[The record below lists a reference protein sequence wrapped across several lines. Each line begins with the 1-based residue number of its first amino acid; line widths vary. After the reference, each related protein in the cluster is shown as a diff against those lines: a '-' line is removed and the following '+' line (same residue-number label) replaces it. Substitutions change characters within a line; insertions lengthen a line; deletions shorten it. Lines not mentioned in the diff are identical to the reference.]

1 MAKRLMVLVG
11 MLAVLL
17 ATAVPALAQQFPPGT
32 ITVTGVLGEGARGPD
47 GSGVFSIT
55 DETTGEGFIIE
66 VGSPIDQYVGE
77 RVEINGIPQPQPNAG
92 PRILDIVAFTPVG
105 GGAPPAGEIATLSFE
120 LTVAGDPPAGTQFFG
135 APGEGGG
142 QFFDAEGN
150 RLRPVPLTDPDGDGV
165 FTGNTTLANPGTGPV
180 VSLPVQIVQENG
192 GNIEVI
198 RDFGV
203 VGIDRDKTFKAKVN
217 FKEDRGGATT
227 PESTTP
233 ESTMPDSGNGSSA
246 NSSGTSGS
254 GGSGSSGGGA
264 KAGGAKAK
272 ELPRTGG
279 DTLPAL
285 GLVGVLLVGGGLLV
299 RRVAS

>member
-1 MAKRLMVLVG
+1 M
-11 MLAVLL
+11 
-17 ATAVPALAQQFPPGT
+17 
-32 ITVTGVLGEGARGPD
+32 
-47 GSGVFSIT
+47 
-55 DETTGEGFIIE
+55 
-66 VGSPIDQYVGE
+66 
-77 RVEINGIPQPQPNAG
+77 
-92 PRILDIVAFTPVG
+92 
-105 GGAPPAGEIATLSFE
+105 
-120 LTVAGDPPAGTQFFG
+120 
-135 APGEGGG
+135 
-142 QFFDAEGN
+142 
-150 RLRPVPLTDPDGDGV
+150 RPVPLTDPDGDGV